1 MAGLTDFTAYGKL
14 VERLFKDQGFTFG
27 FEPGRAIIANN
38 GVLVTKVIYVK
49 QGDNKR
55 FVIVDAAMNDL
66 LRPTL
71 YEAHHAIW
79 PIAAPQPSIGKA
91 DIVGPVCETGDY
103 LGLNRDMPNLT
114 NGDSL
119 AVMSAGAY
127 GAVMAS
133 SYNSRSPA
141 AEVMVLDGEAYLL
154 RGARPI
160 AEMINDESVPNFT
173 AATKG

>member
-1 MAGLTDFTAYGKL
+1 
-14 VERLFKDQGFTFG
+14 
-27 FEPGRAIIANN
+27 
-38 GVLVTKVIYVK
+38 
-49 QGDNKR
+49 
-55 FVIVDAAMNDL
+55 
-66 LRPTL
+66 
-71 YEAHHAIW
+71 
-79 PIAAPQPSIGKA
+79 
-91 DIVGPVCETGDY
+91 
-103 LGLNRDMPNLT
+103 MPDLT
-114 NGDSL
+114 NGDAL

>member
-1 MAGLTDFTAYGKL
+1 
-14 VERLFKDQGFTFG
+14 
-27 FEPGRAIIANN
+27 
-38 GVLVTKVIYVK
+38 
-49 QGDNKR
+49 
-55 FVIVDAAMNDL
+55 MNDL

-79 PIAAPQPSIGKA
+79 PIAAPQTPIGKA

-103 LGLNRDMPNLT
+103 LGLDRDMPDLT
-114 NGDSL
+114 NGDAL

-141 AEVMVLDGEAYLL
+141 AEVMVLDGKACLL
-154 RGARPI
+154 RGSRPI
-160 AEMINDESVPNFT
+160 AEIINDESIPDFT
-173 AATKG
+173 AATKD